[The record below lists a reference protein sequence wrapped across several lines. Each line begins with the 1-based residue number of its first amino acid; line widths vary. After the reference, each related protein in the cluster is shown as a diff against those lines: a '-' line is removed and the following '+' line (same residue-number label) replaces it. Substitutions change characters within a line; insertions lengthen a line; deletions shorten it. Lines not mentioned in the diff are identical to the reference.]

1 MRLLVFD
8 SGVGGIGIVRELRQE
23 MPQAGI
29 TYVMDNAGF
38 PYGGR
43 TDADVLARVLDVVAA
58 GIAHVRPDVVVVACN
73 TASTLALAALR
84 ARHAVPFVG
93 CVPPVKAAA
102 AVSRTRTIGVLG
114 TPATV
119 RGPYLRA
126 LAEQHAPDCR
136 VLIHGAAN
144 LAALAEA
151 RFGGQHVDKA
161 AVRAEV
167 APLLAQAGSAEL
179 DAVALGCTHYAWL
192 LPELQGCLPA
202 PVAWLDPAGAVAR
215 QTSRVAA
222 RHGADGAP
230 GGLDGSVLATRE
242 TGLLGRGWAAA
253 QLTTVSVMRPE
264 TSGEAC
270 RP

>member
-8 SGVGGIGIVRELRQE
+8 SGVGGVGIVRELRQE
-23 MPQAGI
+23 LPDAGI

-43 TDADVLARVLDVVAA
+43 TNADVLARVLGVVAA
-58 GIAHVRPDVVVVACN
+58 AVAHVRPDVVVIACN

-102 AVSRTRTIGVLG
+102 AVSRTRIIGVLG

-136 VLIHGAAN
+136 VLIHGAAR
-144 LAALAEA
+144 LATLAEA
-151 RFGGQHVDKA
+151 RFAGEPVA
-161 AVRAEV
+161 AEAVRAEI
-167 APLLAQAGSAEL
+167 APLLAQMGSAEL

-192 LPELQGCLPA
+192 LPELRDCLPA
-202 PVAWLDPAGAVAR
+202 HVAWLDPAGPVAR
-215 QTSRVAA
+215 QTSRVMERVSATA
-222 RHGADGAP
+222 RV
-230 GGLDGSVLATRE
+230 GLFEGLVLMTRQI
-242 TGLLGRGWAAA
+242 GLLGQGWGAAEM
-253 QLTTVSVMRPE
+253 TRTEPIVF
-264 TSGEAC
+264 
-270 RP
+270 